1 MAVAP
6 PTLPFCETYCFHP
19 QVSPLSASSSLMVSE
34 SGALSLGSSP
44 SAAAALQS
52 IFSFGDSGTFGSQN
66 TWDQHTSFFNLS
78 NPVSDLPGYS
88 SEQESDLLLFGNDP
102 EYLLQINGCTPVMHP
117 NLVSTLKNMVAPGP
131 GGGSPRGGSLDG
143 FDQLIQQQHDVAHQS
158 DNNNNNNLQGS
169 GGAFFVHCYGSMSP
183 DSSSQ
188 LSQASRDGAKSGIS
202 SVTASETSAISQPC
216 NVTSIHQ
223 QPLKVKFFFLLS
235 EAFTLDWRV
244 VVDVPLSLSF
254 YCRQRGLLMESAH
267 DPSLHAFFRFK

>member
-6 PTLPFCETYCFHP
+6 PTLPFYETYCFHP
-19 QVSPLSASSSLMVSE
+19 QVSPLSASPSLMVSE

-52 IFSFGDSGTFGSQN
+52 IFSYGDMGSQN
-66 TWDQHTSFFNLS
+66 PWDQHTSFFNLS
-78 NPVSDLPGYS
+78 NPGSDLPGYS
-88 SEQESDLLLFGNDP
+88 SEQESADLLLFNNDP

-143 FDQLIQQQHDVAHQS
+143 FDQLIQQHDVTHQS
-158 DNNNNNNLQGS
+158 DNIINNNNNNNNNNLNN

-188 LSQASRDGAKSGIS
+188 LSQGSRDGAKSVIS
-202 SVTASETSAISQPC
+202 SVAASETSAISQPC
-216 NVTSIHQ
+216 NITSIHQ
-223 QPLKVKFFFLLS
+223 QPLKVKFIFLFS

-244 VVDVPLSLSF
+244 VDVLLSVV
-254 YCRQRGLLMESAH
+254 GLLMESAH
-267 DPSLHAFFRFK
+267 DSDFCMHFRFK

>member
-6 PTLPFCETYCFHP
+6 PTLPFCETCCFFP
-19 QVSPLSASSSLMVSE
+19 QVSPLSASPSLMVSE

-52 IFSFGDSGTFGSQN
+52 IYSFGDSGTFSSQHP
-66 TWDQHTSFFNLS
+66 WEQHTSFFNFS
-78 NPVSDLPGYS
+78 NPGSDLPGYS

-143 FDQLIQQQHDVAHQS
+143 FDQLIQQHDVTHQS
-158 DNNNNNNLQGS
+158 DNIIVNNNNSLQGS
-169 GGAFFVHCYGSMSP
+169 GGAFFVHCYGSLSP

-188 LSQASRDGAKSGIS
+188 LSQASHDGAKSVIS
-202 SVTASETSAISQPC
+202 SVAASETSAISQPC
-216 NVTSIHQ
+216 NITSIHQ
-223 QPLKVKFFFLLS
+223 QPLKV
-235 EAFTLDWRV
+235 
-244 VVDVPLSLSF
+244 
-254 YCRQRGLLMESAH
+254 
-267 DPSLHAFFRFK
+267 